1 MDEERRV
8 RVRHQGTTSNRKAKQ
23 NAKQS
28 NQATS
33 NEIAM
38 MKSSKAIK
46 TKKQSK
52 EAKEVGIVFRIN
64 SKYFI
69 MMLVF
74 IIFPIVCSCYI
85 VVVN

>member
-1 MDEERRV
+1 
-8 RVRHQGTTSNRKAKQ
+8 
-23 NAKQS
+23 
-28 NQATS
+28 
-33 NEIAM
+33 M

-74 IIFPIVCSCYI
+74 IIFPIV
-85 VVVN
+85 